1 MGKTVQSFETA
12 IRRLEEIVD
21 TLESGDLSLEESIRI
36 FEEGVGLT
44 RTCSKQLEQAEQ
56 KVSRLLA
63 EAEGTT
69 AGTDD
74 Q

>member
-56 KVSRLLA
+56 KVSSLLA
-63 EAEGTT
+63 EAEGTA

>member
-56 KVSRLLA
+56 KVSSLLA
-63 EAEGTT
+63 EAEGSA